1 MDSSRKS
8 DLEVLARPVSAF
20 ERALAYGLRPFAKVE
35 PGEAVTAALLMLTV
49 FLLLT
54 AYYLLKTARE
64 PLILLH
70 GGAEVKQYAAA
81 GQALIL
87 VVVVNAYSALARRV
101 GRQTLIAAVYLF
113 FVSNLVVFA
122 ILARANVVIGVP
134 FFLWVG
140 VFNMT
145 AVSQFWSLAADVY
158 TPEQGKRLY
167 AILGIG
173 SSVGAV
179 AGARV
184 AKSLAALGPA
194 WLMGVAAALLL
205 VCVGLFAWIGTRAG
219 SPGRTAEETHHEEP
233 LVHDHVAR
241 VLARDK
247 YLLLIAALTLL
258 LNWVRSNGDYLLDR
272 TLLSALAE
280 AKSHGVDPSTFVTSF
295 KADYFEWVN
304 ITGVVLQLFVVS
316 RVMSRLGVRNALLV
330 LPAVAFLE
338 YGGFLVAP
346 ILSIFMVAKVGESS
360 LEYSL
365 QNTARQA
372 LFLVSS
378 RVEKYVGKTVV
389 DTVVV
394 RAGDALTGLVV
405 WAGTRAALSTKA
417 FATLNLVLIT
427 VWMVTVFAIGR
438 ENARRSGE
446 GEERIAAEPLPS

>member
-1 MDSSRKS
+1 MNGAPAPTFAA
-8 DLEVLARPVSAF
+8 LF
-20 ERALAYGLRPFAKVE
+20 ERALSRSLRLFAKVE
-35 PGEAVTAALLMLTV
+35 PGEAITASLMMLAV

-81 GQALIL
+81 GQALLLVL
-87 VVVVNAYSALARRV
+87 VVRAYSALARRV
-101 GRQTLIAAVYLF
+101 GRQRLIATVYLF
-113 FVSNLVVFA
+113 FISNLVVFA

-158 TPEQGKRLY
+158 TPEQGKRLF

-179 AGARV
+179 AGARI
-184 AKSLAALGPA
+184 AKSLAPLGPS
-194 WLMGVAAALLL
+194 WLMGVAALILVACVALFGW
-205 VCVGLFAWIGTRAG
+205 VGAREG
-219 SPGRTAEETHHEEP
+219 SPGRGPEEAHHEEP
-233 LVHDHVAR
+233 MIHDRVATI
-241 VLARDK
+241 LARDK
-247 YLLLIAALTLL
+247 YLLLIAGLTLL

-272 TLLSALAE
+272 TLLAALAE
-280 AKSHGVDPSTFVTSF
+280 AKAHGGNPSTFVTSF
-295 KADYFEWVN
+295 KAEYFEWVN

-316 RVMSRLGVRNALLV
+316 RVMTRLGVRNALLI

-338 YGGFLVAP
+338 YGSYLITP
-346 ILSIFMVAKVGESS
+346 ILSIFTIAKVGESS

-372 LFLVSS
+372 LFLVGS
-378 RVEKYVGKTVV
+378 RIEKYVGKTVV

-394 RAGDALTGLVV
+394 RAGDALTALVV
-405 WAGTRAALSTKA
+405 LAGSRAAISTRA
-417 FATLNLVLIT
+417 FATFNLGLVT
-427 VWMVTVFAIGR
+427 VWILAVLAIGR
-438 ENARRSGE
+438 ENRRRSGE
-446 GEERIAAEPLPS
+446 SEELIAAEPLPS

>member
-1 MDSSRKS
+1 VNVASRS
-8 DLEVLARPVSAF
+8 VSPF
-20 ERALAYGLRPFAKVE
+20 ERALAYVLRPFAKVE
-35 PGEAVTAALLMLTV
+35 PGEAVTAALLTLTV

-101 GRQTLIAAVYLF
+101 GRQRLIATVYLF

-158 TPEQGKRLY
+158 TPEQGKRLF

-184 AKSLAALGPA
+184 AKSLSPLGPA
-194 WLMGVAAALLL
+194 WLMGVAAALLV
-205 VCVGLFAWIGTRAG
+205 VCVGLFSWVGARAG
-219 SPGRTAEETHHEEP
+219 SPGRQAAESHHEDP
-233 LVHDHVAR
+233 LVHDHVVR
-241 VLARDK
+241 VLSRDK
-247 YLLLIAALTLL
+247 YLLLIAGLTLL

-272 TLLSALAE
+272 TLLTALAE
-280 AKSHGVDPSTFVTSF
+280 AKSQGADATIFVTSF
-295 KADYFEWVN
+295 KAEYFEWVN

-316 RVMSRLGVRNALLV
+316 RVMKYLGVRTALLV

-338 YGGFLVAP
+338 YGTFLVAP
-346 ILSIFMVAKVGESS
+346 ILSVFLVAKVGESS

-378 RVEKYVGKTVV
+378 RIEKYVGKTVV

-394 RAGDALTGLVV
+394 RAGDALTALVV
-405 WAGTRAALSTKA
+405 LAGSRAAFSTRA
-417 FATLNLVLIT
+417 FATLNLVLIA
-427 VWMVTVFAIGR
+427 VWIVAVFAIGR
-438 ENARRSGE
+438 ENARRTGE
-446 GEERIAAEPLPS
+446 GAERIAAEPLRS

>member
-1 MDSSRKS
+1 MTTRSPNALDRGI
-8 DLEVLARPVSAF
+8 ARA
-20 ERALAYGLRPFAKVE
+20 LRPFAKVE
-35 PGEAVTAALLMLTV
+35 PEEAVIASLMTLTV

-81 GQALIL
+81 GQALL
-87 VVVVNAYSALARRV
+87 MVVVVRAYSALAKRV
-101 GRQTLIAAVYLF
+101 GRQRLIATVYLF
-113 FVSNLVVFA
+113 FATNLVVFA
-122 ILARANVVIGVP
+122 ILARAEVVIGIP

-145 AVSQFWSLAADVY
+145 AVSQFWTLAADVY
-158 TPEQGKRLY
+158 TPEQGTRLFGV
-167 AILGIG
+167 LGIG

-179 AGARV
+179 AGARI
-184 AKSLAALGPA
+184 AKAMVPLGPA
-194 WLMGVAAALLL
+194 GLMAGAAVLLL
-205 VCVGLFAWIGTRAG
+205 VCVGLFAWISARAG
-219 SPGRTAEETHHEEP
+219 SPGRRPDDAHHDEP
-233 LVHDHVAR
+233 LLHDR
-241 VLARDK
+241 VFKVLMRDR
-247 YLLLIAALTLL
+247 YLLLIAGLTLL

-272 TLLSALAE
+272 TLLHALAD
-280 AKSHGVDPSTFVTSF
+280 ARAQGAQASAFVTTF

-304 ITGVVLQLFVVS
+304 ITGLVLQSLVVS
-316 RVMSRLGVRNALLV
+316 RVMTRFGVRTALLV
-330 LPAVAFLE
+330 LPALAFAE
-338 YGGFLVAP
+338 YGTYLVAP
-346 ILSIFMVAKVGESS
+346 ILSAFMVMKVGESS

-394 RAGDALTGLVV
+394 RAGDALTALVV
-405 WAGTRAALSTKA
+405 WAGTRAALSTRA

-427 VWMVTVFAIGR
+427 AWIVTVLAIGR
-438 ENARRSGE
+438 EHLRRTGE
-446 GEERIAAEPLPS
+446 SEAQLAAEPLPS